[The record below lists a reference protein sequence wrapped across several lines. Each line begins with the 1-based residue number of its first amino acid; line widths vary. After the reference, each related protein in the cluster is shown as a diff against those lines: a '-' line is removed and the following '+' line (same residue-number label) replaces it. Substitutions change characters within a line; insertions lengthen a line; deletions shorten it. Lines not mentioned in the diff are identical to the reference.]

1 MANSNRNGMAGGN
14 LKGHLALLAA
24 YTIFGV
30 NIVPYRIVHAES
42 HRSVSFFLA
51 DLIVHA

>member
-30 NIVPYRIVHAES
+30 NIVLTKDISIRRLSPLS
-42 HRSVSFFLA
+42 HCSR
-51 DLIVHA
+51 

>member
-30 NIVPYRIVHAES
+30 NIVLTKDISNSLDLQDATP
-42 HRSVSFFLA
+42 HRLHPA
-51 DLIVHA
+51 

>member
-30 NIVPYRIVHAES
+30 NIILTKDISNSAVVSLS
-42 HRSVSFFLA
+42 HCSR
-51 DLIVHA
+51 